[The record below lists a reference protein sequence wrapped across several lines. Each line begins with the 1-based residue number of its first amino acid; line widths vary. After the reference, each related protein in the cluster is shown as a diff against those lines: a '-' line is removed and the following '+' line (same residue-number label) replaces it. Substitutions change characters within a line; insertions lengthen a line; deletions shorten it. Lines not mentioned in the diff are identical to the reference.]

1 MSEQSFKTGLVTRLK
16 ESVGLTTS
24 PTISKHPI
32 QQKANQELN
41 DMLLRFADP
50 LWIRFKVFFNFSA
63 SSGLLADGSNTNSAI
78 AYFNRIGDTVR
89 AEALKGWIDSL
100 KNLSTNYSFLFEEIT
115 GLSDLVSGN
124 MQEIVP
130 EDKKLDFTFQETLD
144 MKIANIIETYRH
156 IVFNYERRV
165 WVLPKNLRR
174 FDMHIYVYPSGIY
187 QISDDEVETA
197 KYLFPT
203 YQVSYTNSNKK
214 SIRTIPEDYLTGYV
228 TVAPSSHNHIVYKC
242 SECEIL
248 LTNSGSTFLSNV
260 INTTSDVTK
269 NLISI
274 HPRFVTIDSI
284 IASWWDTNTV
294 ASVSFAALVSSQDT
308 NGPTWK
314 QTLGNAMKDIGI
326 DAIMDVAAPLTSRT
340 RTALNNLGIDL
351 NNSGESAAALG
362 SRMIQDTGRSVA
374 NYLTQQEKKYINNFM
389 YGNVYGFQ
397 PDSFLQVGSLNQIST
412 TLQRNIN
419 RNQDKNNR
427 EVAKSVYQENPI
439 PQPTGTQSRGNVY
452 QKL

>member
-1 MSEQSFKTGLVTRLK
+1 MSDQSFKSGLVTRLK
-16 ESVGLTTS
+16 ESVGLNTS

-41 DMLLRFADP
+41 DMLMRFADP
-50 LWIRFKVFFNFSA
+50 LWIRFKIFFNFSA

-89 AEALKGWIDSL
+89 AQALKDWIDSL
-100 KNLSTNYSFLFEEIT
+100 KNLSTNYSFLFEELT
-115 GLSDLVSGN
+115 GLQELASGN

-130 EDKKLDFTFQETLD
+130 DDKLLNITFGETLD

-165 WVLPKNLRR
+165 WTLPKNLRR

-187 QISDDEVETA
+187 QVSEDEAEIA

-203 YQVSYTNSNKK
+203 YQVSYKNSNNK

-248 LTNSGSTFLSNV
+248 LSNSGSTFLSNLV
-260 INTTSDVTK
+260 NTTSDVTK
-269 NLISI
+269 NMISI

-294 ASVSFAALVSSQDT
+294 ASVSFAALVSSQDS

-314 QTLGNAMKDIGI
+314 QALGSAMKDIGI
-326 DAIMDVAAPLTSRT
+326 DSIMDIAAPLTSRS

-362 SRMIQDTGRSVA
+362 SRMIQDTARSVS

-419 RNQDKNNR
+419 RKQDKSER

>member
-1 MSEQSFKTGLVTRLK
+1 MPQQIFKTGLVNRLK
-16 ESVGLTTS
+16 QSVGINTS
-24 PTISKHPI
+24 PTVFQHPI

-50 LWIRFKVFFNFSA
+50 LWIRFKIFFNFSA
-63 SSGLLADGSNTNSAI
+63 SSGLLADGSNVNSAI
-78 AYFNRIGDTVR
+78 AYFKRIGDTVR
-89 AEALKGWIDSL
+89 AEALKDWIDSL

-115 GLSDLVSGN
+115 GLSELVSDN
-124 MQEIVP
+124 MQEMIP
-130 EDKKLDFTFQETLD
+130 EDQKLDITFQETLD

-187 QISDDEVETA
+187 QISENEVEIA

-203 YQVSYTNSNKK
+203 YQVSYKNSNKK
-214 SIRTIPEDYLTGYV
+214 SIRTVPENYLTGYV

-260 INTTSDVTK
+260 INSTSDVTK

-294 ASVSFAALVSSQDT
+294 ASISFAALVSGQDS
-308 NGPTWK
+308 NGPAWK
-314 QTLGNAMKDIGI
+314 KALGDAMKDIGA
-326 DAIMDVAAPLTSRT
+326 DAIMDLAAPFTSRA

-351 NNSGESAAALG
+351 NNPAESAASLG
-362 SRMIQDTGRSVA
+362 SRMIQDVGKSAA

-397 PDSFLQVGSLNQIST
+397 PSSLTQIGSVNQIST

-419 RNQDKNNR
+419 RTQPTNER

>member
-1 MSEQSFKTGLVTRLK
+1 MDQIFKNGLVNRLK
-16 ESVGLTTS
+16 QSVGINSS
-24 PTISKHPI
+24 PTISQHPI

-50 LWIRFKVFFNFSA
+50 LWIRFKIFFNFSA

-89 AEALKGWIDSL
+89 AQALKDWIDSL
-100 KNLSTNYSFLFEEIT
+100 KNLSTNYSFLFDELT
-115 GLSDLVSGN
+115 GLQELVSDR
-124 MQEIVP
+124 MQEMVP
-130 EDKKLDFTFQETLD
+130 EDKKLDITFQETLD

-165 WVLPKNLRR
+165 WTLPRNLRR

-187 QISDDEVETA
+187 QVSEEEAETA

-228 TVAPSSHNHIVYKC
+228 TVAPSAHNHIVYKC

-248 LTNSGSTFLSNV
+248 LTNSGSTFLSSLQGS
-260 INTTSDVTK
+260 TTDVAK

-284 IASWWDTNTV
+284 IASWWDTNSV
-294 ASVSFAALVSSQDT
+294 ASVSSAALVSSQDS

-314 QTLGNAMKDIGI
+314 QALGDAMRNIGI
-326 DAIMDVAAPLTSRT
+326 DSIMDVAAPLTSRT

-351 NNSGESAAALG
+351 NNPGESAAALG
-362 SRMIQDTGRSVA
+362 SRMIQDTGRSVS

-419 RNQDKNNR
+419 RKQDKNER